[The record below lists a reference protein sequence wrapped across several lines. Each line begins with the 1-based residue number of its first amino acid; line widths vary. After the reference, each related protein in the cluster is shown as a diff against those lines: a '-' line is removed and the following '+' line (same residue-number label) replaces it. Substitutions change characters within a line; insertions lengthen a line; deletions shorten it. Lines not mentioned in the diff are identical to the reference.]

1 MKRLLFLV
9 GLFLTF
15 VTPDLAQTKT
25 DTIWLESSIDMWG
38 DYQHCFFRGADSTE
52 IECFIFQHDTISE
65 HFKYQCAPG
74 VRYDRRITANV
85 KVKMAIYT
93 TNAPHDIHIGYYAND
108 TIADIVIGGS
118 CIVSLDVSGCTSL
131 TSLDCSGNNNL
142 EIGLRSLDVS
152 GCTSLTSLDCSN
164 NKLTSLDVS
173 KNTSLTSL
181 DMSKNTSLTSLDC
194 NDNALTSLDMSKNT
208 SLTSLD
214 CNDNA
219 LTSLDVSKNTS
230 LTSLDC
236 NNNALT
242 SLDASGCTSLT
253 SLDCRWNHIPLSNL
267 YKGVM
272 QSYDGK
278 YWKVSDQSDSIILLL
293 NQLWDLSTERII
305 GQIITD
311 FELTDAYGREV
322 SSDFWTENRFVF
334 QFYEPLK
341 YTLKLQNPNVADTFT
356 WHISVLDELPDN
368 YFTVQV
374 ASNNATWG
382 TAVVTG
388 NGIYEGG
395 GTVTV
400 TANAKAGCRFVNWT
414 KKDGTVFGTEAV
426 HTFTV
431 TENLELTANFEKIP
445 DDVTNES
452 RQDENFTVYVQ
463 DRTICLSENWGTVQV
478 FNTLG
483 QCIYIGANTRIP
495 VRQSG
500 VYIVRVGARSYK
512 VVVR

>member
-173 KNTSLTSL
+173 KNTS
-181 DMSKNTSLTSLDC
+181 
-194 NDNALTSLDMSKNT
+194 LTSLDMSKNT